1 MAVHVVHAPK
11 EIWMF
16 LLLPLLLAQDTDDE
30 EESVEPVRM
39 RTQVEFRSFDL
50 EMAMP
55 APALGPAT
63 LSAQVGGT
71 QDFALFRSQ
80 VEAMVMPSS
89 EALLMEGLLSEH
101 DLPPRTIA
109 PCDQVLCVVT
119 ETSKWPVSGAEEVQ
133 VFAQLG
139 FDTNIV
145 ASTWQR
151 PSVDLTVLIDASGSM
166 AGGPEQI
173 SRLALAVL
181 QRQLYPDD
189 RVRVMLVD
197 GGQVSIIGEDLVPGE
212 PEGWDAARRAV
223 PSGQGWT
230 ELFSGVDQA
239 LRTAIVSQSP
249 GRNARVMVISDQR
262 PNRGHT
268 GAQDFV
274 SLARLA
280 AGRGVGLTWLGVGD
294 ADPSFG
300 AKVGTVRGGNALYIP
315 GGRDLVQRF
324 GDDLDMLVTPLAYD
338 LALEIRP
345 ASGWRLAGVYGIP
358 GQALSTD
365 TSGVVRLNVATLFP
379 SKEGGAIYLGL
390 APETLSWGPST
401 PALPGTSMGSVV
413 MSYEPVGGQV
423 QTQVLGLTLE
433 PETHRSLGLQR
444 GHHLVELYFLLQALV
459 EQPPSLA
466 LGQRVVDWKA
476 QVSDDP
482 ELASAGELLGMLYAL
497 TVGC

>member
-1 MAVHVVHAPK
+1 
-11 EIWMF
+11 MF
-16 LLLPLLLAQDTDDE
+16 LLLPLMLAQGTDDE

-39 RTQVEFRSFDL
+39 RTQIDFSGMDM
-50 EMAMP
+50 EMNLP
-55 APALGPAT
+55 APAVAPAT
-63 LSAQVGGT
+63 LSAQVGGV

-80 VEAMVMPSS
+80 VESMRVPPK
-89 EALLMEGLLSEH
+89 EALIMEGLLAEH
-101 DLPPRTIA
+101 DLPPRSIA

-119 ETSKWPVSGAEEVQ
+119 ETSLWPVEGASQVE

-151 PSVDLTVLIDASGSM
+151 PPVDLTVLIDASGSM
-166 AGGPEQI
+166 AGGPAHI
-173 SRLALAVL
+173 SRLVLAVL
-181 QRQLYPDD
+181 QGQLHPED
-189 RVRVMLVD
+189 RVHVMVVD
-197 GGQVSIIGEDLVPGE
+197 GGQVSSIAQDLVPGE
-212 PEGWDAARRAV
+212 AAGWDAARGAV

-239 LRTAIVSQSP
+239 LRSAIQTQRP
-249 GRNARVMVISDQR
+249 GRNARVMVVSDQR

-280 AGRGVGLTWLGVGD
+280 AGRNVGLTWLGVGD

-300 AKVGTVRGGNALYIP
+300 AKVGTVRGGNSLYIP
-315 GGRDLVQRF
+315 GGQDLVQRF
-324 GDDLDMLVTPLAYD
+324 GEDLDMLVTPLAYD

-365 TSGVVRLNVATLFP
+365 SSGVVRLNVATLFP

-401 PALPGTSMGSVV
+401 PPLPGTAMGSVV
-413 MSYEPVGGQV
+413 MSYEPVDGRV
-423 QTQVLGLTLE
+423 QTQVLGLTME
-433 PETHRSLGLQR
+433 PATHRSLGLER
-444 GHHLVELYFLLQALV
+444 GHHLVELYFLMQDLV
-459 EQPPSLA
+459 EQPVSA
-466 LGQRVVDWKA
+466 ELGQRVVDWQAHA
-476 QVSDDP
+476 QDP
-482 ELASAGELLGMLYAL
+482 ELASAGELLTMLYAL
-497 TVGC
+497 RVGY